1 VSQLEYD
8 RAKHAAGLGAME
20 FPGEAVRAK
29 VDLNRIDAAH
39 EDFKSRM
46 AELRAGDAAAIARA
60 AERREAE
67 ARATIEWNN
76 RCIVDEYAANHL
88 QPVYGPGDVPVSLSL
103 IMNIQEYI
111 GQHRPARDSYREE
124 GS

>member
-1 VSQLEYD
+1 MSQTEYD

-20 FPGEAVRAK
+20 FPDEAAKAK

-39 EDFKSRM
+39 ADFRARM
-46 AELRAGDAAAIARA
+46 AELNSAGKVEAERAKQ
-60 AERREAE
+60 RREAE

-76 RCIVDEYAANHL
+76 RCIIDEYAANQL

-103 IMNIQEYI
+103 MKNIQEYI
-111 GQHRPARDSYREE
+111 GQHQSARDSYRDE